1 MKRQC
6 LWLMLKT
13 SLLPYHIEVIK
24 ASKSKKKQ
32 EEEEE
37 ATAPQYPIPVRL
49 ISTNNQI
56 LILPYYQS
64 VLNNGIIHMDLSFA
78 DEINNGG
85 SETDII
91 IKINEEKVS
100 TNVRKFGSLV
110 QRQKVWRC
118 A

>member
-1 MKRQC
+1 M
-6 LWLMLKT
+6 
-13 SLLPYHIEVIK
+13 
-24 ASKSKKKQ
+24 
-32 EEEEE
+32 
-37 ATAPQYPIPVRL
+37 
-49 ISTNNQI
+49 
-56 LILPYYQS
+56 PYYQS